1 MQLVNKK
8 ILLISPE
15 SWGQNFVSKHHYAK
29 ELANRGNAVFFLNRP
44 STSFQSENIEQ
55 NLTIVDYKPRF
66 RGLGKLP
73 NKISAYLIKKEIETL
88 ESLLGVTFDVIWN
101 FDSSRFFNLV
111 SLTDKLKIC
120 HIVDLSEDFQRDL
133 LAKTSDVCFCTSD
146 FIAEELKP
154 FNDKVYKIHHGYKIP
169 DKKFEIEEGFDST
182 KVQVGYVG
190 NLSRSCIDWEL
201 IFEVISKFPMV
212 QFNFI
217 GSVTI
222 SNLSGQGL
230 EEERL
235 LFLKEKKNVTLLG
248 EKESS
253 LIPSYLDCF
262 DVLLCAYKLNS
273 QQDIRQHSNLHKL
286 MEYIGSGKV
295 TVSTFVD
302 EYKDKRDLLEMVDER
317 TSFIDKFG
325 QVIQTMNVYN
335 SVDKQLSRKTFVSEN
350 SYEKQFGKIEK
361 IIRSLI
367 K

>member
-44 STSFQSENIEQ
+44 STSFQFDNIEQ
-55 NLTIVDYKPRF
+55 GLTIVDYKPRF

-73 NKISAYLIKKEIETL
+73 NKVSAYLIKKEIETL
-88 ESLLGVTFDVIWN
+88 QTLLGLTFDVIWN
-101 FDSSRFFNLV
+101 FDSSRFFNLASV
-111 SLTDKLKIC
+111 TDKLKIC

-146 FIAEELKP
+146 FIAEELKLS
-154 FNDKVYKIHHGYKIP
+154 NDKVYKIHHGYKIP
-169 DKKFEIEEGFDST
+169 DKKNEIEEKFDST

-230 EEERL
+230 EAERL

-273 QQDIRQHSNLHKL
+273 QEDIRQHSNLHKL

-295 TVSTFVD
+295 TVSTYVD
-302 EYKDKRDLLEMVDER
+302 EYKDKRDLLEMVEERDE
-317 TSFIDKFG
+317 FVIKFR
-325 QVIQTMNVYN
+325 QVVESLNLFNN
-335 SVDKQLSRKTFVSEN
+335 SDKQDLRKKFVRSN
-350 SYEKQFGKIEK
+350 QYSTNTDLIQSY
-361 IIRSLI
+361 L
-367 K
+367 